1 MIMTERILFA
11 GLALAIGAVFVIQ
24 QPAQSQQ
31 RDDRYT
37 VSSSDG
43 IAYVVNVSTGAVRY
57 CDKGHCFL
65 VSEQLGTI
73 KLPE

>member
-1 MIMTERILFA
+1 MTERLFFA
-11 GLALAIGAVFVIQ
+11 GILLVLGVLYVVE
-24 QPAQSQQ
+24 QPALSQQ
-31 RDDRYT
+31 RDDRYS

-57 CDKGHCFL
+57 CDKGHCFH
-65 VSEQLGTI
+65 VSEQLGTV

>member
-1 MIMTERILFA
+1 MTERLLFTGA
-11 GLALAIGAVFVIQ
+11 LLALGIAFVVQ

-31 RDDRYT
+31 RDDRYS

-43 IAYVVNVSTGAVRY
+43 IAYVVNMSTGAVRY
-57 CDKGHCFL
+57 CDKGHCFH
-65 VSEQLGTI
+65 VSEQLGTV